1 MSSSTDV
8 KGLTQNP
15 IIKTDQ
21 TKTLISKRDW
31 AAGINLAIDTDE
43 DVKKFI
49 RNRIEAYKLD
59 EHQGEDLWWD
69 FYNDFKEFTVLED
82 FLSVG
87 IELPRGL
94 RDTLRS
100 RSVYILKDKN
110 SISGN
115 LLTLIKSDKTL
126 MWPTSD
132 KDFG

>member
-31 AAGINLAIDTDE
+31 AAGINLAFDTDE
-43 DVKKFI
+43 DVREFI

-69 FYNDFKEFTVLED
+69 FYDDFK
-82 FLSVG
+82 
-87 IELPRGL
+87 
-94 RDTLRS
+94 
-100 RSVYILKDKN
+100 
-110 SISGN
+110 
-115 LLTLIKSDKTL
+115 
-126 MWPTSD
+126 
-132 KDFG
+132 